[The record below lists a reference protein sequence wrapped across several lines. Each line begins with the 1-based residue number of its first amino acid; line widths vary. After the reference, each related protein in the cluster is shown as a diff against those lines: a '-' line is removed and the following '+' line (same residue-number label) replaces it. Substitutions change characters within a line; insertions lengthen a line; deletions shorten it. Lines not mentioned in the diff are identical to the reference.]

1 MSLDNYPEVASA
13 EIEKLKKKVAELEI
27 ELAKARAVIKDN
39 DLEDEVTEI
48 SDAEAICISEIKK
61 LKIAS
66 DNGILTLEDVK
77 VLDLLHKNLLLARG
91 KPVEEKKDKKRGA
104 KSVAEL
110 LSIVGKQGE

>member
-1 MSLDNYPEVASA
+1 MSLDKYPEVASA
-13 EIEKLKKKVAELEI
+13 EVEKLKKRVAELEL
-27 ELAKARAVIKDN
+27 ELAKAHSILKEH
-39 DLEDEVTEI
+39 DLEEEIVTV

-66 DNGILTLEDVK
+66 DNGILTLEDIK
-77 VLDLLHKNLLLARG
+77 ILDLLHKNLLLARG

>member
-1 MSLDNYPEVASA
+1 MSTYPELDKF
-13 EIEKLKKKVAELEI
+13 EIERLKKKVADLEL

-61 LKIAS
+61 LKVAS
-66 DNGILTLEDVK
+66 DNGILTLEDIK
-77 VLDLLHKNLLLARG
+77 ILDLLHKNLLLARG